1 MKTIALTLW
10 DEKQC
15 VRSLIAICQLVK
27 TNDLTFVLANLG
39 RSTERFYER
48 ALDPVYQSELTATE
62 NLALER
68 EFAALCDW
76 IQNGKESIPKHNM
89 QITTKLQ
96 VGCNPEFFSVS
107 CVHGAV
113 CTIFLPSLDQHSAHC
128 SLYFGENK

>member
-1 MKTIALTLW
+1 MKKIALTLW
-10 DEKQC
+10 DERQC

-96 VGCNPEFFSVS
+96 VSCNPEFFFSVLCSWS
-107 CVHGAV
+107 CLYH
-113 CTIFLPSLDQHSAHC
+113 LPSFLRSAFC
-128 SLYFGENK
+128 TLLVIFW